1 MSGAAPFVRVD
12 DHEYLVAIINRQDA
26 EERGIKGDDLI
37 RLWNYRG
44 SVVCAAYVTDRVRPG
59 IVTAPTASAEF
70 RPVGEP
76 GNSTD
81 LGGCVNLL
89 TPSENMTP
97 LTHSIKPNAALIQ
110 MEKWTGVDT
119 WRRQEAV

>member
-1 MSGAAPFVRVD
+1 MRVD

-44 SVVCAAYVTDRVRPG
+44 SVVCAAYVTERVRPG